1 MGYSMEE
8 LTVSRTAERKGLSN
22 LPATEVHEDNLDLLE
37 DFLESLPFDFRINS
51 AYRSPDVNRAVGG
64 ASSSQHMNALAVDMT
79 PEGLD
84 NKDLATWLWIHRDE
98 YPELDQVIWYT
109 DTTHVHIGICPK
121 GAEDCRRNAPR
132 SMFMFSTNEAGS
144 YTSWEPDSD
153 EIAEIDAAFPQGRKR
168 NWMPWLIS
176 GSIVGVGALLFF
188 ALRHRRRR

>member
-1 MGYSMEE
+1 MGYSIEE
-8 LTVSRTAERKGLSN
+8 LTVSRTAEREGLSN

-51 AYRSPDVNRAVGG
+51 AYRSPEVNRAVGG

-109 DTTHVHIGICPK
+109 DTSHVHIGICPRK
-121 GAEDCRRNAPR
+121 GEDCVSGAPR
-132 SMFMFSTNEAGS
+132 GRFYSARNEAGS
-144 YTSWEPDSD
+144 YSSWEPDSG
-153 EIAEIDAAFPQGRKR
+153 EIAEIDSAFPQGRKR
-168 NWMPWLIS
+168 NWRPWQIA
-176 GSIVGVGALLFF
+176 GATIGVGALLFF
-188 ALRHRRRR
+188 AIRHRTRR